1 MAEYWRER
9 ELTHIKKQ
17 IKDDAQIAKKIRGN
31 QMRAMEEIQEQIE
44 SFYGRYA
51 DKEGI
56 SMDEARKR
64 VTKLDMEKYQKKAKR
79 YVKGA
84 HSSFFFIRGRSFT
97 KRANEEMRLYN
108 ATMRINRLQLLKLNI
123 ELELIAA
130 ISDEEHF
137 LLEEL
142 TKQIKA
148 EYERLSGI
156 LGQTI
161 NYNEEQINS
170 IVNSSFQSAT
180 WSDRLWSNQNALRAE
195 LDKLLN
201 RGIVQ
206 GKNPRMLAR
215 ELRKVFDIS
224 IYNSERLMRTE
235 MARAQQDVFQDS
247 ADQTGIEQYVF
258 IAEPDAC
265 PICAAL
271 DDKVFNIMD
280 AKIGVNAYPIHP
292 NCRCSQ
298 ALHVDREEWDRKLKE
313 RGL

>member
-1 MAEYWRER
+1 MTEYWRER
-9 ELTHIKKQ
+9 ELKHIKKQ

-31 QMRAMEEIQEQIE
+31 QIRAMEEIQEQIE
-44 SFYGRYA
+44 AFYGRYA

-97 KRANEEMRLYN
+97 ERANEEMRLYN
-108 ATMRINRLQLLKLNI
+108 ATMKINRLQLLKLNI

-137 LLEEL
+137 LFEEL
-142 TKQIKA
+142 TKQVKA

-156 LGQTI
+156 LGETI
-161 NYNEEQINS
+161 NYNEKQINS

-180 WSDRLWSNQNALRAE
+180 WSDRLWSNQNALRSE

-206 GKNPRMLAR
+206 GKNPRVLAR
-215 ELRKVFDIS
+215 ELRKVFNTS
-224 IYNSERLMRTE
+224 VYNSERLMRTE
-235 MARAQQDVFQDS
+235 MGRLQIQVQEDS
-247 ADQTGIEQYVF
+247 YKQAGFDQYVV
-258 IAEPDAC
+258 IVEPDGC
-265 PICAAL
+265 DICKKF
-271 DDKVFNIMD
+271 DDKVFDVKDMEVS
-280 AKIGVNAYPIHP
+280 VNAPVFHP
-292 NCRCSQ
+292 QCRCSTS
-298 ALHVDREEWDRKLKE
+298 AYFSREKWDENLKR